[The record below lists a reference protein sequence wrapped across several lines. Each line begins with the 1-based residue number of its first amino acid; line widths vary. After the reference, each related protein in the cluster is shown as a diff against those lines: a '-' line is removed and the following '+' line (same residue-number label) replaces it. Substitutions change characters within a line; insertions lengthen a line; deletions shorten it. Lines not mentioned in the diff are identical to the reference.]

1 MLRSIISGHYWNA
14 EFKLALYLAESIRV
28 YIVQREHN
36 FKMCDELR
44 ILFI

>member
-1 MLRSIISGHYWNA
+1 MLRSINSGNYWNV
-14 EFKLALYLAESIRV
+14 EFKLALFLAESIRV

-36 FKMCDELR
+36 FKMCDDR